1 MESDALYQHR
11 DALQDHLFVQAQALL
26 GFGQTITLYDLTN
39 TYFEG
44 LAAGVDKAK
53 RGRSKEKRSDCPLVT
68 LAMVLDGSALGVPSS
83 AMPERRST
91 MQSSSR
97 KTTQAMCRPS
107 LCAFDAPATQG
118 PGH

>member
-53 RGRSKEKRSDCPLVT
+53 RGRS
-68 LAMVLDGSALGVPSS
+68 
-83 AMPERRST
+83 T